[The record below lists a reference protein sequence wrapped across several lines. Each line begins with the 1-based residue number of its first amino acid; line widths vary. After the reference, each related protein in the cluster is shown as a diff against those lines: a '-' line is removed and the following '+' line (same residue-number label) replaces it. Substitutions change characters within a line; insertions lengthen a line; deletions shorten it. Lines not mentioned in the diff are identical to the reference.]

1 MVSQVPVIRVTE
13 KPSIELVRSEMNLR
27 GTTFPQ
33 LLLSTLKL
41 FIDRVSAILGDRRE
55 YPRTGRRHFV
65 SSALSPYRPPRDRS
79 HYHNKSTEYEDTAPA
94 ATPRSPVTPWLARRH
109 RIEN

>member
-55 YPRTGRRHFV
+55 YPRAGRSHFV
-65 SSALSPYRPPRDRS
+65 SSPIGRYCSPHDPS
-79 HYHNKSTEYEDTAPA
+79 HDHNKSKENEETTPTA
-94 ATPRSPVTPWLARRH
+94 TSPS
-109 RIEN
+109 